1 MKITF
6 RQSGGFAGLIRG
18 CEIDTA
24 NLSESEAA
32 YLKGLVEQSHILEA
46 TSQLT
51 LKARDLYKYE
61 VIIESEKGTV
71 RASFDDMT
79 WPETAQKLLAY
90 LQEHSKPQPFR

>member
-18 CEIDTA
+18 CTIDTA

-32 YLKGLVEQSHILEA
+32 QLESLIKQSNILEA

-51 LKARDLYKYE
+51 SQARDLGQYQ
-61 VIIESEKGTV
+61 VIVETEKGTV
-71 RASFDDMT
+71 QVSFDDMT
-79 WPETAQKLLAY
+79 VPETAQTLLQY
-90 LQEHSKPQPFR
+90 LQELSKPQPLS